1 MGRNHRQGER
11 GYLLL
16 EAVVAIFIV
25 TMTLAV
31 AGLLPQ
37 ALQVITAAGRY
48 TAATALAQAQM
59 ELLKSRDDLFWAAV
73 DFPYQTGPAAVPG
86 TDFWQ
91 TARAEIS
98 PLDPEYPLRQRIIKL
113 TVSVGRPGGEQVTL
127 ISYTLQ
133 GIGQFLP

>member
-1 MGRNHRQGER
+1 MGWNRQSSQ

-37 ALQVITAAGRY
+37 ALKTIMAAGRF
-48 TAATALAQAQM
+48 TTATALAQAQM
-59 ELLKSRDDLFWAAV
+59 ELLKSQDDLFWAAAG
-73 DFPYQTGPAAVPG
+73 FPYQTGPVIVPG
-86 TDFWQ
+86 TEFHQ

-98 PLDPEYPLRQRIIKL
+98 PHDPEYPTRQRIIKL
-113 TVSVGRPGGEQVTL
+113 TVSVGLPGAEQVTL
-127 ISYTLQ
+127 ITYTLQ
-133 GIGQFLP
+133 EIRQFLP